1 MQMHKMRVLIP
12 EDHHLVVEVPARVR
26 SGPAELI
33 FVVPSEGEA
42 EGRPEAVSP
51 EALARWDAVT
61 AEAEQDPR
69 PFGELSPEERRAR
82 LGRLRGAAKGLLSPS
97 EEFARRKREEVEIEE
112 RKLDR

>member
-1 MQMHKMRVLIP
+1 MQMHKIRVLIP
-12 EDHHLVVEVPARVR
+12 EDHNLVVKVPAKVR

-33 FVVPSEGEA
+33 FVVASESEA
-42 EGRPEAVSP
+42 EVRAESVSS

-61 AEAEQDPR
+61 VEMERDPR

-82 LGRLRGAAKGLLSPS
+82 LGRLRGSAKGLLSPS
-97 EEFARRKREEVEIEE
+97 EEFARRKREEVEIED